1 MAITSPGL
9 SWAFLIPAYTVT
21 PAQLSGAAYEGD
33 DLFVYCYAITGQSY
47 LFKAHRIWDMD
58 AEFGLYESVFAEIAI
73 CVDAAKLNE
82 LAVSRT

>member
-33 DLFVYCYAITGQSY
+33 DLFVYTGQSY

-58 AEFGLYESVFAEIAI
+58 AEFGLYECVFAEIAI

-82 LAVSRT
+82 LAVSRR